1 MTAMLEVRGLTR
13 RFGGLIAVND
23 LSFDVNEGEMIGLIG
38 PNGSGKTTTFSMLSG
53 ALKPS
58 TGTITFN
65 GERIEG
71 LKANK
76 VCRKGLAR
84 TFQVVQPF
92 PDITA
97 TENVMIGAFVNVG
110 GARQAEVTAR
120 EMLER
125 VGLTAKADTLAK
137 ELTLLQLKRL
147 EIAKAL
153 ATEPKLLLLDEVA
166 AGLTSTEVDVMLQLI
181 RQLNSEGITCIIV
194 EHVMR
199 FVMNLSQRCIV
210 IDFGSQIAEGT
221 PEEVLNNPAVHA
233 AYLGEEAS
241 IA

>member
-1 MTAMLEVRGLTR
+1 VTAMLEVRGLTR
-13 RFGGLIAVND
+13 RFGGLVAVND
-23 LSFDVNEGEMIGLIG
+23 LTFDLNEGEILGLIG

-53 ALKPS
+53 ALRPS
-58 TGTITFN
+58 AGTITFN
-65 GERIEG
+65 GERIDG
-71 LKANK
+71 LKANR
-76 VCRKGLAR
+76 VCHLGLAR

-97 TENVMIGAFVNVG
+97 TENVMIGAFANTNSGVE
-110 GARQAEVTAR
+110 AEQVAR
-120 EMLER
+120 EKLEQ
-125 VGLTAKADTLAK
+125 VGLTPRADTLAK

-153 ATEPKLLLLDEVA
+153 ATDPKLLLLDEVA
-166 AGLTSTEVDVMLQLI
+166 AGLTPTEVDVVLDLVN
-181 RQLNSEGITCIIV
+181 LLHASGITFIIV

-210 IDFGSQIAEGT
+210 IDFGSLIAEGT